1 MVQIQVHHAT
11 FLSSP
16 ILAVFPTVR
25 SSFGPML
32 PLTHEHFFIHAAA
45 EELRMVAHMIGD
57 RPGRGKRRL
66 KARGGII
73 LQPYSLTV
81 LQFLQLGYAKTKSP
95 FIGSI
100 TIYIL
105 NRYI

>member
-73 LQPYSLTV
+73 LQPYSLTILTIRV
-81 LQFLQLGYAKTKSP
+81 RQDKIP
-95 FIGSI
+95 FYRLYNYL
-100 TIYIL
+100 YIK
-105 NRYI
+105 